1 MLNIKNTNLSE
12 AINQIE
18 NAMLK
23 TIIIEDNDVQRNL
36 LCSYAEQLNEIEL
49 VGEFSDV
56 NEALVLLQSRE
67 IVLIILDVELP
78 TTSGVEFLENY
89 QPDAHVI
96 LVSSSEKYAVN
107 GFQLN
112 VDDYLL
118 KPVSFSRFSQ
128 AIKKVM
134 ARMEGSKSKSLPFL
148 FIKDRGVFNKVLI
161 DEILYVQSASEYV
174 SIHTKD
180 KRVILYSSMDG
191 ILSKLNSRFMRI
203 HRSSIVN
210 LDKIDKIDGNT
221 VDVNGNQLFISKTYH
236 DGLMQSLG
244 LKVR

>member
-1 MLNIKNTNLSE
+1 
-12 AINQIE
+12 
-18 NAMLK
+18 MLK
-23 TIIIEDNDVQRNL
+23 TIIIEDNHVQRNL
-36 LCSYAEQLNEIEL
+36 LCSFAEQLNDIEL

-56 NEALVLLQSRE
+56 NEAVVLLQDHH
-67 IVLIILDVELP
+67 IDLIILDVELP
-78 TTSGVEFLENY
+78 STTGVEFLENY
-89 QPDAHVI
+89 QPDAHII
-96 LVSSSEKYAVN
+96 LVSSSEKYAIN

-128 AIKKVM
+128 AAKKVLD
-134 ARMEGSKSKSLPFL
+134 RMDGSRPKNLPFL

-174 SIHTKD
+174 TIHTKD
-180 KRVILYSSMDG
+180 KRVIMYSSMDG

-210 LDKIDKIDGNT
+210 LDKIDKIDGNM
-221 VDVNGNQLFISKTYH
+221 VEVNGHQLAISKTYH
-236 DGLMQSLG
+236 DGLMHSLG
-244 LKVR
+244 LKVK